1 MEETHFIQFSG
12 KANIGEPLKLGN
24 AYTAE
29 IQGEIVDIKRS
40 LYEDNGVTVTYKFT
54 PLTASI
60 KNEIGEVTKAKD
72 TRKRSQ
78 QLRAILFKIYKED
91 DNEDLDFE
99 KVYDRFML
107 NIIKNA
113 QMLYDKSKVIH
124 I

>member
-12 KANIGEPLKLGN
+12 KANLPEPLKLGN

-29 IQGEIVDIKRS
+29 IQGEIVDIKRA
-40 LYEDNGVTVTYKFT
+40 LYEDNGVTVTYKFN
-54 PLTASI
+54 PLTANI
-60 KNEIGEVTKAKD
+60 KNELGEVTKAKD

-78 QLRAILFKIYKED
+78 QLRAVLFKIYKDD

-113 QMLYDKSKVIH
+113 QTLYDKSKVIH